1 MLKIAI
7 CDNDYKACLYLES
20 IILNY
25 GKNNNL
31 IIECELFYS
40 GEELC
45 HYLKQNYIFDLIFLE
60 IEMNQLNG
68 IEIGKKIRNELNNHT
83 TQIIYISTKYDYAPY
98 LFKTKPLDFF
108 VKPLRKGQIIDSIDR
123 INEYLYTE
131 KIFFEF
137 SYNRIFYKIP
147 FKNILYFENNSK
159 KININTE
166 IKLYEFYGKLTNV
179 EKQIPNNFIR
189 IHNSYIV
196 NFDYVIEYHYDYVKV
211 YNEDILT
218 ISQSRKKQIKNF
230 ILNEQNKH
238 TPIKSKY

>member
-7 CDNDYKACLYLES
+7 CDNDYKACSYLES
-20 IILNY
+20 ILLNY
-25 GKNNNL
+25 SKSNNL
-31 IIECELFYS
+31 IIECEVFYS

-45 HYLKQNYIFDLIFLE
+45 HYLKQNYLFDLIFLE

-108 VKPLRKGQIIDSIDR
+108 VKPLHKSQIIDSIDM

-137 SYNRIFYKIP
+137 SYNRTFTRFLLKT
-147 FKNILYFENNSK
+147 S
-159 KININTE
+159 
-166 IKLYEFYGKLTNV
+166 
-179 EKQIPNNFIR
+179 
-189 IHNSYIV
+189 
-196 NFDYVIEYHYDYVKV
+196 
-211 YNEDILT
+211 
-218 ISQSRKKQIKNF
+218 F
-230 ILNEQNKH
+230 ILKTIVRRLISILKSSHMNSMENLQMLKNKFPIILFGYTIH
-238 TPIKSKY
+238 TLLILIM